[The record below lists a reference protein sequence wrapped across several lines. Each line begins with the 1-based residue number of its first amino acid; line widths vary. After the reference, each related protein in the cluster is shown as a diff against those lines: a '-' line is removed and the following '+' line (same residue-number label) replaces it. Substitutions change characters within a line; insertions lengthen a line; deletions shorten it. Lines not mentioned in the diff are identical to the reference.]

1 MKKTLLSIASAALLA
16 TPMVAQTPVYLDD
29 TQPIE
34 ARVQDALSRM
44 TLKEKVRLSY
54 AQSKF
59 SSPGVPRLGIPELY
73 WSDGP
78 HGVRMEIN
86 WNDWNHAGWTND
98 SITAFPALTALAATW
113 NPEMSAA
120 YGKSIGEE
128 ALYREKDVLLGP
140 GVNIYRTPLNGRNF
154 EYMGE
159 DPFLAGKMAVPYIRE
174 VQKNGKT
181 IRYRALRW
189 NKYSAPKDW
198 KKAVMEF
205 VPAKPTYILQFY
217 IKIRHL
223 LPGDKVLLKEP
234 LVEISAPDGVQVFLD
249 SEEISNWKEAFTVT
263 EGNHLLKFILGGYEK
278 LQSFEAFNGKTYR
291 FSLNLDVNYV
301 ESE

>member
-16 TPMVAQTPVYLDD
+16 TPMSAQTPVYLDD

-34 ARVQDALSRM
+34 ASVQDALSRM

-120 YGKSIGEE
+120 YG
-128 ALYREKDVLLGP
+128 
-140 GVNIYRTPLNGRNF
+140 
-154 EYMGE
+154 
-159 DPFLAGKMAVPYIRE
+159 
-174 VQKNGKT
+174 
-181 IRYRALRW
+181 
-189 NKYSAPKDW
+189 
-198 KKAVMEF
+198 
-205 VPAKPTYILQFY
+205 
-217 IKIRHL
+217 
-223 LPGDKVLLKEP
+223 
-234 LVEISAPDGVQVFLD
+234 
-249 SEEISNWKEAFTVT
+249 
-263 EGNHLLKFILGGYEK
+263 
-278 LQSFEAFNGKTYR
+278 
-291 FSLNLDVNYV
+291 
-301 ESE
+301 